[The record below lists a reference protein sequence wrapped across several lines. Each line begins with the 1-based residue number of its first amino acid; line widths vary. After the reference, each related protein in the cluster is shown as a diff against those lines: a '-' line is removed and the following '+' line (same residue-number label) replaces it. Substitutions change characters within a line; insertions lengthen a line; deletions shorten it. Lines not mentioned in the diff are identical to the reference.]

1 MKKPITL
8 SSSQE
13 NDMTGITTATAMTI
27 MAATAVAATG
37 YSIYAGEKASAKQS
51 DALKQQQS
59 AQADAKDAAVKQQA
73 TAESNVNRANAKTPD
88 SGAILSAAGQAA
100 KGGPA
105 GTMLTGPMGV
115 NTADLNLGKSTLLGG

>member
-1 MKKPITL
+1 MKTPKIS

-13 NDMTGITTATAMTI
+13 NNMSGASTAMI
-27 MAATAVAATG
+27 VLASAAVASTAYT
-37 YSIYAGEKASAKQS
+37 IYAGEEASKKQGQAMDQQRQAQSEAKV
-51 DALKQQQS
+51 S
-59 AQADAKDAAVKQQA
+59 AEKQQA
-73 TAESNVNRANAKTPD
+73 TAEQNVNRANAKQPD
-88 SGAILSAAGQAA
+88 AGAILSAAGQAA

>member
-1 MKKPITL
+1 MKKPKIS

-13 NDMTGITTATAMTI
+13 NDMSGAITATTVL
-27 MAATAVAATG
+27 AAAAVAGTA
-37 YSIYAGEKASAKQS
+37 YSIYAGEKASQKQGEALNQQRQAQSEAKV
-51 DALKQQQS
+51 AAEKQQS
-59 AQADAKDAAVKQQA
+59 
-73 TAESNVNRANAKTPD
+73 TAEQNVNKANAKQPD
-88 SGAILSAAGQAA
+88 AGAILSAAGQAA